1 MIYWFE
7 LFLYWC
13 EFNKSTKGFCAGW
26 CHTITFWHFQLFY
39 KKKHTSSVLLKAIMI
54 LEGCQ
59 DDDMMIWYD
68 DMMIWWYDD
77 IIIFSRFRILYRYL
91 FIIIWTSVPG
101 NNCGSP
107 PAFPNCYSFEKGI
120 IGKILLFDWEIRSNH
135 NFVDLHCTSERAILL
150 LLRYFCALA
159 ATDIATIL
167 FSKFNNS
174 VSKML
179 LPNHCYIFRTQKEI
193 SNFKDNSW

>member
-1 MIYWFE
+1 MSHYHFLAFSTFLQEKAHLLCSFE
-7 LFLYWC
+7 GYNDIGRMSGRW
-13 EFNKSTKGFCAGW
+13 
-26 CHTITFWHFQLFY
+26 Y
-39 KKKHTSSVLLKAIMI
+39 
-54 LEGCQ
+54 
-59 DDDMMIWYD
+59 DDMMIWYD

-179 LPNHCYIFRTQKEI
+179 LPNHCYDFRTKKKFQ
-193 SNFKDNSW
+193 NFKLERFWNVW